1 MGGRREGLAV
11 SGESSFLSL
20 SRSLPLSLFGYIL
33 FMDLLGH
40 WGMLLHQL
48 QTLPYLTN
56 QSFDVAEIRGSLWS
70 ACQTKMAADT
80 YVRECEISKRRQ
92 AKSSACV
99 RSVSSKQPEKGQDNW
114 CALNDS

>member
-1 MGGRREGLAV
+1 MAGCEWRIFF
-11 SGESSFLSL
+11 SLSL
-20 SRSLPLSLFGYIL
+20 SLSPFGYIL

-56 QSFDVAEIRGSLWS
+56 QSFDVAEIRGSVWS

-92 AKSSACV
+92 EKSSACV
-99 RSVSSKQPEKGQDNW
+99 RSVTSKQPEKAKII
-114 CALNDS
+114 ALNDS